1 MSVYRR
7 HKRTDYSVIDNHV
20 FKDKEL
26 TLKAKGLLATILS
39 LPDDWK
45 YSIDGL
51 AGLSADGV
59 TSVTNAINELISKGY
74 ITRTKSTDNSGRFN
88 GYVYDIYEQ
97 PQKPYSENPITDD
110 TITENQVLSN
120 TNISNTKVLNT
131 NSIDNSP
138 IIPAEIAKRK
148 EMFEQFWAA
157 YPKCKRKVDKKGC
170 KRKFIKIENLEEIF
184 PTIMASLEMWKKSK
198 QWTKD
203 NGEYIPLT
211 SKFINQEYW
220 TVTDER
226 TERQAVADQLLAQ
239 NMDKFFG
246 GQ

>member
-1 MSVYRR
+1 MSIYRI
-7 HKRTDYSVIDNHV
+7 HKKNDYSVISNYL
-20 FKDKEL
+20 FKDKCL
-26 TLKAKGLLATILS
+26 SLRGKGMLALILS
-39 LPDDWK
+39 LPDEWK
-45 YSIDGL
+45 YSIEGL
-51 AGLSADGV
+51 ATLVPDGKNTV
-59 TSVTNAINELISKGY
+59 IKALDELMDLGY
-74 ITRTKSTDNSGRFN
+74 IVRKQETDGNGKFT
-88 GYVYDIYEQ
+88 GYVYDIYEE
-97 PQKPYSENPITDD
+97 PCTCNPFTE
-110 TITENQVLSN
+110 TRKTENDTLSN
-120 TNISNTKVLNT
+120 TNISNTNIVNT
-131 NSIDNSP
+131 NSSNTP

-148 EMFEQFWAA
+148 ELFAQFWEA

-170 KRKFIKIENLEEIF
+170 ERKFIKIENLEEIF